1 MSRKMNSVE
10 LKEFLAA
17 QCEEIL
23 KYKWCLGEQ
32 LHHDPLLDKTMEDIG
47 HEWIQ
52 LFARRYRE
60 EWEEKRKKEV
70 NNG

>member
-1 MSRKMNSVE
+1 MSRKMTTIE

-17 QCEEIL
+17 QCEEIM
-23 KYKWCLGEQ
+23 KYKWCLGIQ

-52 LFARRYRE
+52 LFARQYRI
-60 EWEEKRKKEV
+60 EWEENRKKPLD
-70 NNG
+70 